1 MQIIIDADACP
12 KVIKEI
18 IFRAAEK
25 NSISVT
31 LVANSFFRIPPNPNF
46 KLITVPNA
54 FNEAD
59 DKITEIVLPG
69 NLVITSDIPLSDRII
84 KKGAFALDS
93 RGNFISEHNIG
104 SRLAVRDLLHELRE
118 CGLQTGGPPPISTKE
133 RQQFAQALQYF
144 ISHNDVP

>member
-25 NSISVT
+25 NSICVI

-59 DKITEIVLPG
+59 DKITEIVSPG
-69 NLVITSDIPLSDRII
+69 DLVITSDIPLADRII
-84 KKGAFALDS
+84 KKGAVALDS

-133 RQQFAQALQYF
+133 RQQFAQAFQYF
-144 ISHNDVP
+144 ISHHTIP